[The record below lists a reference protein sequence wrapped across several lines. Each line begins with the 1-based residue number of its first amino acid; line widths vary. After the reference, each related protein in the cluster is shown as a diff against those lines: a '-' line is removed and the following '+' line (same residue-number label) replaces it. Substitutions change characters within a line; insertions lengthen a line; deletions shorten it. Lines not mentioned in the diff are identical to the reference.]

1 MGWDFETDRPIYIQ
15 IMEKIQL
22 LILAG
27 VYPVGAKLPSVRDLA
42 QQAAVNP
49 NTMQRAL
56 AQLEEEGL
64 VITQRTSGRFV
75 TENEEKIIQ
84 ARRRLARDQVT
95 QLLVKMRELGLGKE
109 QILEI
114 INEIA
119 EEMKI

>member
-75 TENEEKIIQ
+75 TENEEK
-84 ARRRLARDQVT
+84 
-95 QLLVKMRELGLGKE
+95 
-109 QILEI
+109 
-114 INEIA
+114 
-119 EEMKI
+119 